1 MKYIDQLNTFWR
13 IEPMLSLSSSASYL
27 YLKLLS
33 IDNSLGWVPYITP
46 AENIACGSLKHHAF
60 INARQLL
67 INKGMIK
74 YQSRGANRSPKYSI
88 TPLSDEFVQS
98 LFTQPRDYSGDHS
111 GDYSGDHSGDSYTR
125 PDQTRKKDIRRKRK
139 KRVYDQDSDF
149 MKLAEFLQKQ
159 ILLNKPD
166 FKKPN
171 LQSWADGMRK
181 IVELDH
187 RDKHQVAL
195 VIKWAQHDSFWS
207 INVMS
212 PDKLRKQYDRL
223 TLQMQSSQ
231 GSTSEPRV
239 SKQEDAKK
247 KANKERSKFVLY
259 KYSEAGNDLEKALPI
274 IKDKYPEIDTPDKA
288 LRILFPERYLTP
300 GGVEVGN

>member
-1 MKYIDQLNTFWR
+1 MNYMNQLNVFWR
-13 IEPMLSLSSSASYL
+13 IEQMLNLTPSASYL
-27 YLKLLS
+27 YLRMLS
-33 IDNSLGWVPYITP
+33 IYNGLHWAKSITP
-46 AENIACGSLKHHAF
+46 AENVVKGTLKHGAF
-60 INARQLL
+60 IKARKLL
-67 INKGMIK
+67 IDKGLIEYK
-74 YQSRGANRSPKYSI
+74 SRGANRSAKYEI
-88 TPLSDEFVQS
+88 FELTDKRVQS
-98 LFTQPRDYSGDHS
+98 LFDHS
-111 GDYSGDHSGDSYTR
+111 GDHTGDCTSDHSSDHTGDPY
-125 PDQTRKKDIRRKRK
+125 IRRDETNKDKRRKHK

-247 KANKERSKFVLY
+247 KVEKERSKFVLY

-288 LRILFPERYLTP
+288 LRILFPERYLTA